1 MKFTT
6 TALFAAAAIGA
17 SAHPSGHAH
26 KHAHRS
32 VGEAKFVQ
40 YVQPQPSVEAVA
52 VAEPTSTTAEAPQP
66 TTEAPTQQ
74 SSAAPEDDSSSSGG
88 DSGVDTYTEFCGGQ
102 SYTKVWNKKR
112 ATTAEIAFKGNIGA
126 PGDYGCNMMLVKSN
140 VAKKYKYVAAI
151 KNASDK
157 EQECVAYLKIGPV
170 NDEINGFFKG
180 KEAKSFSIPAGVTQ
194 HLAVDDN
201 TQGGV
206 ICQAGG
212 IETTTWGEFAS
223 TWAEFDMGNASND
236 NWSGADA
243 SCLVASRAGLDI
255 PGLQICGHG
264 ECSTINPGGSGT
276 NAFLKG
282 MEAEDGHGLN
292 IPAGDVWLDITVGYS
307 GN

>member
-32 VGEAKFVQ
+32 AGAAKFVQ

-52 VAEPTSTTAEAPQP
+52 AAEPTTTAAEAPAK
-66 TTEAPTQQ
+66 TT
-74 SSAAPEDDSSSSGG
+74 AAQADQDDDSSSSGG
-88 DSGVDTYTEFCGGQ
+88 DSGVDTYTDFCGGK
-102 SYTKVWNKKR
+102 SKR
-112 ATTAEIAFKGNIGA
+112 ATVAEIAYTGNIGTA
-126 PGDYGCNMMLVKSN
+126 DDYGCNMMLVKSN
-140 VAKKYKYVAAI
+140 VAKKYNYIAAI

-157 EQECVAYLKIGPV
+157 QQECVAYLKIGPE
-170 NDEINGFFKG
+170 NNEINGFFKG

-194 HLAVDDN
+194 HLAVDEN

-206 ICQAGG
+206 ICQVGG
-212 IETTTWGEFAS
+212 IETTKWGEYAS
-223 TWAEFDMGNASND
+223 TWAEFDMANTSND
-236 NWSGADA
+236 GWSGADA
-243 SCLVASRAGLDI
+243 SCLVASRYDMTI
-255 PGLQICGHG
+255 PGLQICGHDT
-264 ECSTINPGGSGT
+264 CSTINPGGTGT

-282 MEAEDGHGLN
+282 MEAEDGWGLN
-292 IPAGDVWLDITVGYS
+292 IPAGDVWLDITVGYEG